1 MGVGYMRGL
10 RDGLGLLLLSLIG
23 GPVLPASW
31 WVDQV
36 RVLLCQAGAAAL
48 EGVAIHV
55 ARLAVH
61 GGSVDL
67 AVAHPVATVS
77 AAGAP
82 ADVSGVHFGLA
93 FISASAS

>member
-36 RVLLCQAGAAAL
+36 RVLFCQAGAAAL

-55 ARLAVH
+55 ARVAVH

-67 AVAHPVATVS
+67 AVAHPVAAVS
-77 AAGAP
+77 TAGAP
-82 ADVSGVHFGLA
+82 ADVAGVHFGLA
-93 FISASAS
+93 FIPAPAS

>member
-1 MGVGYMRGL
+1 MGVGHMGSL
-10 RDGLGLLLLSLIG
+10 GNGLGLLLLSLVG

-31 WVDQV
+31 RVGQV

-55 ARLAVH
+55 ARLAVN

-67 AVAHPVATVS
+67 AVAHPVTTVS

-82 ADVSGVHFGLA
+82 ADVSGVHSGLA